1 MMDKSTQNFSIH
13 KLITTFINKFYKKMV
28 WDLLTEDEKNRIVLK
43 LLIHVSKADN
53 MIHEREFA
61 YLIYVCKNFNL
72 DPQLIKEYAQIEDI
86 KEYLPNEEQDRL
98 AVLYHI
104 LFTMNADNDV
114 SPLEEVRVYQL
125 GFRLGFS
132 EAMIR
137 DFIELMKNHTIQD
150 LSTEKMINVIR
161 KHNN

>member
-1 MMDKSTQNFSIH
+1 MF
-13 KLITTFINKFYKKMV
+13 V
-28 WDLLTEDEKNRIVLK
+28 
-43 LLIHVSKADN
+43 
-53 MIHEREFA
+53 
-61 YLIYVCKNFNL
+61 KNFNL

>member
-1 MMDKSTQNFSIH
+1 
-13 KLITTFINKFYKKMV
+13 
-28 WDLLTEDEKNRIVLK
+28 
-43 LLIHVSKADN
+43 
-53 MIHEREFA
+53 
-61 YLIYVCKNFNL
+61 
-72 DPQLIKEYAQIEDI
+72 
-86 KEYLPNEEQDRL
+86 
-98 AVLYHI
+98 LYHI